1 VTDKK
6 SRPPPDPSLT
16 INLARVKRPKLA
28 TARAVAREQIAPYA
42 GALRIAGAQLAK
54 SRVARIGAFVLA
66 FLALTAVFADFL
78 ASDLPIVCGLHGSV
92 YVAPNLFRPTPLAG
106 YDCARISAEGG
117 WQLSPLVHFGPRQTE
132 SGGKSDPLR
141 APFASSGHP
150 LGTDALGRDLFA
162 RVVHGTRTA
171 LTFAFGAALAFV
183 GVGVGLG
190 ALAGFFG
197 GPLDSFISRV
207 VETLT
212 SFPTLVLV
220 LVVQAITPHPSLT
233 TLLVALALT
242 RWTEVARL
250 VRAEVLLVGAQDY
263 VTAARALG
271 AAPWRVLRR
280 HVLPNAVAPAL
291 VAATFGI
298 ATVVL
303 IEAALDFLHVGVPD
317 AVASWGETL
326 GEAREH
332 TAAWWLL
339 VFPGAMVFATV
350 AALNLVGEALRDA
363 LDPRLRDG
371 VEVRAP

>member
-1 VTDKK
+1 MTEK
-6 SRPPPDPSLT
+6 RPSAPEKSLT
-16 INLARVKRPKLA
+16 IDLARRKRPTLA
-28 TARAVAREQIAPYA
+28 KARAAAREQIAPYA
-42 GALRIAGAQLAK
+42 GAFKIAGAQLVK

-66 FLALTAVFADFL
+66 LLTLTAVFADFM

-92 YVAPNLFRPTPLAG
+92 YVLPNVVHPKALAG
-106 YDCARISAEGG
+106 YDCARIRADGG
-117 WQLSPLVHFGPRQTE
+117 WEVPPLVAFGPKQTE

-141 APFASSGHP
+141 APFAVAGHP
-150 LGTDALGRDLFA
+150 LGTDALGRDVYA

-171 LTFAFGAALAFV
+171 LTFGFAAALVFV

-220 LVVQAITPHPSLT
+220 LVVQAITPHPSLS

-250 VRAEVLLVGAQDY
+250 VRAETLLVGAQEY

-303 IEAALDFLHVGVPD
+303 VEAALDFLHVGVPD

-326 GEAREH
+326 GEARDH

-339 VFPGAMVFATV
+339 AFPGAMVFATV

>member
-1 VTDKK
+1 MTEKK
-6 SRPPPDPSLT
+6 PLVPEKSFT
-16 INLARVKRPKLA
+16 IDLARVKRPKLTA
-28 TARAVAREQIAPYA
+28 ARARAREQIAPYA
-42 GALRIAGAQLAK
+42 GAFRVAGAQLAK
-54 SRVARIGAFVLA
+54 SRVARVGAFVLA
-66 FLALTAVFADFL
+66 LLALTAVFADFL
-78 ASDLPIVCGLHGSV
+78 ASDLPIVCGLHGAV
-92 YVAPNLFRPTPLAG
+92 YVAPNVVHPAALAG
-106 YDCARISAEGG
+106 YDCARIRADGG
-117 WQLSPLVHFGPRQTE
+117 WQLGPLVHFGAEQTE
-132 SGGKSDPLR
+132 SGGKSEVLR

-150 LGTDALGRDLFA
+150 LGTDALGRDVFA

-171 LTFAFGAALAFV
+171 LTFALGAALAFV

-197 GPLDSFISRV
+197 GPFDALVSRV

-220 LVVQAITPHPSLT
+220 LVVQAITPHPSLV

-250 VRAEVLLVGAQDY
+250 VRAEVLLVASHDY
-263 VTAARALG
+263 ITAARALG

-326 GEAREH
+326 GEARDH